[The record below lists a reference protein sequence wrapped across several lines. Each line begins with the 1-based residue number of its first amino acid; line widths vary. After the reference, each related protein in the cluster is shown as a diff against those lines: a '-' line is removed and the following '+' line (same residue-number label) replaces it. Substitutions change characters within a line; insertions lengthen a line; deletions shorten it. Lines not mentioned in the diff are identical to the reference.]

1 MKAGRENDTAYSG
14 CVILWRGFMEIN
26 PLQQANAYR
35 VINTM
40 IENVSIFAGMNPSDL
55 ALIEQRMVRRTYPR
69 NTIILSE
76 GDNSD
81 SLYVIL
87 SGKVKVYL
95 NDENGK
101 EAIINYQDEGE
112 YFGELSLIDDYK
124 RSASIM
130 TTVKSTMAIMSK
142 QAFHQVLQS
151 NPNICIH
158 LLKDMVGRVRAL
170 TDEVKSLALSDVYG
184 RLSKTLLS
192 LAEERDGQLVI
203 EGHVTQQELANRIGA
218 SREMVC
224 RIFKDLVKG
233 GYISSSHNQYV
244 INKQL
249 PARY

>member
-1 MKAGRENDTAYSG
+1 
-14 CVILWRGFMEIN
+14 
-26 PLQQANAYR
+26 
-35 VINTM
+35 M
-40 IENVSIFAGMNPSDL
+40 IENVSIFAGMDPSDL
-55 ALIEQRMVRRTYPR
+55 ALIEQRMVKRSYPR

-76 GDNSD
+76 GDTSD

-101 EAIINYQDEGE
+101 EAIINYQEAGE

-130 TTVKSTMAIMSK
+130 TTVKSTVAIMSK
-142 QAFHQVLQS
+142 QAFYQVLQS

-158 LLKDMVGRVRAL
+158 LLKDMVHRVRAL

-184 RLSKTLLS
+184 RLSKTLMS
-192 LAEERDGQLVI
+192 LAEERNGELVI

-249 PARY
+249 PAKY

>member
-1 MKAGRENDTAYSG
+1 
-14 CVILWRGFMEIN
+14 
-26 PLQQANAYR
+26 
-35 VINTM
+35 M
-40 IENVSIFAGMNPSDL
+40 IENVSIFAGMEPSDL
-55 ALIEQRMVRRTYPR
+55 ALIEQRMVKRNYPR

-101 EAIINYQDEGE
+101 EAIINYQEEGE

-130 TTVKSTMAIMSK
+130 TTVKTTVAIMSK
-142 QAFHQVLQS
+142 QAFHQVLLG

-158 LLKDMVGRVRAL
+158 LLKDMVGRVRTL

-192 LAEERDGQLVI
+192 LAEEKDGQMVI

-233 GYISSSHNQYV
+233 GYISSDNNQYV

>member
-1 MKAGRENDTAYSG
+1 
-14 CVILWRGFMEIN
+14 
-26 PLQQANAYR
+26 
-35 VINTM
+35 M
-40 IENVSIFAGMNPSDL
+40 IENVSIFAGMDQHDL
-55 ALIEQRMVRRTYPR
+55 ALIEQRMVRRTYPKQ
-69 NTIILSE
+69 TIILSE

-87 SGKVKVYL
+87 SGRVKVYL

-101 EAIINYQDEGE
+101 EAIINYQDAGE
-112 YFGELSLIDDYK
+112 YFGELSLIDDSR

-130 TTVKSTMAIMSK
+130 TVEKSTMAIMPK
-142 QAFHQVLQS
+142 QAFHQVLKN
-151 NPNICIH
+151 NPDIAIH
-158 LLKDMVGRVRAL
+158 LLKDMVHRVRTL
-170 TDEVKSLALSDVYG
+170 TDEIKSLALSDVYG

-192 LAEERDGQLVI
+192 LATERDGLLVI
-203 EGHVTQQELANRIGA
+203 ERPVTQQELANRIGS

-233 GYISSSHNQYV
+233 GYITSGHNQTI

>member
-1 MKAGRENDTAYSG
+1 
-14 CVILWRGFMEIN
+14 
-26 PLQQANAYR
+26 
-35 VINTM
+35 M
-40 IENVSIFAGMNPSDL
+40 IENVSIFTGMDPNDI

-76 GDNSD
+76 GDKSD

-101 EAIINYQDEGE
+101 EAIINYQEAGE
-112 YFGELSLIDDYK
+112 YFGELSLIDDYR

-158 LLKDMVGRVRAL
+158 LLKDMVHRVRAL

-184 RLSKTLLS
+184 RLSKTLMS
-192 LAEERDGQLVI
+192 LAEEKNGQLVI
-203 EGHVTQQELANRIGA
+203 QGHVTQQELANRIGA

-233 GYISSSHNQYV
+233 GYITSSHNQYV

>member
-1 MKAGRENDTAYSG
+1 
-14 CVILWRGFMEIN
+14 
-26 PLQQANAYR
+26 
-35 VINTM
+35 M
-40 IENVSIFAGMNPSDL
+40 IENVSIFAGMEPSDL
-55 ALIEQRMVRRTYPR
+55 ALIEQRMVKRSYPR

-101 EAIINYQDEGE
+101 EAIINYQEQGE

-130 TTVKSTMAIMSK
+130 TTVKTTVAIMSK
-142 QAFHQVLQS
+142 QAFHQVLLG

-158 LLKDMVGRVRAL
+158 LLKDMVGRVRTL

-192 LAEERDGQLVI
+192 LAEERDGQMVI

-233 GYISSSHNQYV
+233 GYISSDNNQYV

-249 PARY
+249 PSRY